1 MAVNEEALINRIA
14 KWERSID
21 GVRNSYDAYQ
31 NPNNVTTQVAP
42 CVLHFPPGFSSGLTA
57 HHNRWSN
64 VIKINSVLLVAPRAS
79 KGANLS
85 YLENAAMP
93 FLQKWRR
100 KFQTE
105 EVILD
110 MLSVAPNTSKA
121 FLASGYY
128 GVGGN
133 LLTIN
138 ATAWIGCVF
147 EFSFTEIA

>member
-1 MAVNEEALINRIA
+1 MAISEEALINRIA
-14 KWERSID
+14 KWERSIVD
-21 GVRNSYDAYQ
+21 VRNSYDAYQ
-31 NPNNVTTQVAP
+31 NPNNITNQVAP
-42 CVLHFPPGFSSGLTA
+42 AVLHFPPGFTSGLHA
-57 HHNRWSN
+57 HHNRWN
-64 VIKINSVLLVAPRAS
+64 NTIKINSVLLVAPRAS

-93 FLQKWRR
+93 FLEKWRR

-105 EVILD
+105 EVVLD
-110 MLSVAPNTSKA
+110 MLAVAPNTSRG
-121 FLASGYY
+121 FLTSGYY

-147 EFSFTEIA
+147 EFTFTEIA